1 MKRLFSISTLR
12 KITAVSNPIHFS
24 KTISFPAFKP
34 YSTIFIDT
42 TVSVSFFAF
51 TAGRAHLKFKI
62 IFLYLFSI
70 QYILLIGCEEMSV
83 FETNFT
89 DEQVRCYV

>member
-70 QYILLIGCEEMSV
+70 QYILIGSEVMSH

-89 DEQVRCYV
+89 NEQVRCYV